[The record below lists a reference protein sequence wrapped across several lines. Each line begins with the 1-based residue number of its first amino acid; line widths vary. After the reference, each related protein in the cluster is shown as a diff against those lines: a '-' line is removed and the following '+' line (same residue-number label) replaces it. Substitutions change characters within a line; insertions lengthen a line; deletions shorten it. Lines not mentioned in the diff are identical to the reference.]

1 MNPSPAPRSFWNVLA
16 QRAQDQIDT
25 IDQHLTQ
32 AKLRVQ
38 QLQDSHQRLLNL
50 YQDYARQVHGDG
62 QYSQGMSQ
70 NMELRQFMSQL
81 CALRDRVQTD
91 ITHTRNQIEG
101 LLERRTEAEHQ
112 RLKMST
118 LAERDQT
125 IWLTEVRKKEQRQMD
140 ELGVQMFNRQTAR

>member
-1 MNPSPAPRSFWNVLA
+1 MNPGPRSFWNVLV
-16 QRAQDQIDT
+16 QRAQDQIDAL
-25 IDQHLTQ
+25 DQQLSQ

-62 QYSQGMSQ
+62 QSSQGMSQ

-81 CALRDRVQTD
+81 CALRDRVQKD
-91 ITHTRNQIEG
+91 ITHTRNQVEG
-101 LLERRTEAEHQ
+101 LLERRAEAEHQ

-118 LAERDQT
+118 LAERDLSV
-125 IWLTEVRKKEQRQMD
+125 WLTEVRRQEQRQMD
-140 ELGVQMFNRQTAR
+140 DLGVQMFNRQTAR